1 MDTPGSTAVLERQ
14 LLLQLGDRL
23 KRLRKSQGLGTVE
36 MAKRA
41 GISRTTLGSVEA
53 GDPGPSIGTYLR
65 VMSLLGVSGELA
77 LLAGDALQPAPAG
90 SAAARSRRA
99 RPVVQVTVSTDE
111 SRHQV
116 QDLQSL
122 ALHEEAVRLVRAD
135 PALLLQAQAT
145 LERWL
150 GTGSSRSSGLWHEW
164 QEILRQGKWRKVLGR
179 TRRAQELRQASPLTA
194 VLPAQVRQGV
204 LDQVGQLRKGLV
216 LGGPEIE
223 TPA

>member
-1 MDTPGSTAVLERQ
+1 MTD
-14 LLLQLGDRL
+14 D
-23 KRLRKSQGLGTVE
+23 GL
-36 MAKRA
+36 
-41 GISRTTLGSVEA
+41 
-53 GDPGPSIGTYLR
+53 D
-65 VMSLLGVSGELA
+65 A
-77 LLAGDALQPAPAG
+77 LDLAGQRRVVARLGGLEEELMRAVRDVDLLRQPVGTRP
-90 SAAARSRRA
+90 AAARSRRA

-150 GTGSSRSSGLWHEW
+150 GTGSSRSSGLWREW
-164 QEILRQGKWRKVLGR
+164 QEILRQGKWRKILGR

-194 VLPAQVRQGV
+194 VLPAKVRQGV

-216 LGGPEIE
+216 LGGPKIE